1 MHFPST
7 RAFFSALLA
16 VVLLGAAASPAQAQ
30 LGVTGGLNFA
40 SLDDIET
47 STNNN
52 GTLENSSGYHLG
64 VVYELDLGPL
74 AVRPGVRYRRVGEVM
89 FSDEALP
96 GGESQSEISAWEVPV
111 DVRLSILPVPLLNP
125 YLHAGPLATF
135 PRGED
140 QDFDDAME
148 DVSYSL
154 NVGAG
159 ANISLGSSLT
169 LQPELSYEF
178 GATRVFEDEFE
189 IGGATFNPREEPAFS
204 AFSLRL
210 HVLF

>member
-1 MHFPST
+1 MHFPRT
-7 RAFFSALLA
+7 RAFFSTLLV
-16 VVLLGAAASPAQAQ
+16 VVLLGAAALPAQAQ
-30 LGVTGGLNFA
+30 LGITGGFNFA

-47 STNNN
+47 TTNNN
-52 GTLENSSGYHLG
+52 GTLENASGYHIG
-64 VVYELDLGPL
+64 VVYELELGQL
-74 AVRPGVRYRRVGEVM
+74 AFRPGVRYRRIGEVT
-89 FSDEALP
+89 FSDQALP
-96 GGESQSEISAWEVPV
+96 GGERQSEISAWEVPV
-111 DVRLSILPVPLLNP
+111 DIRLSILPIPLLNP
-125 YLHAGPLATF
+125 YVLAGPLATF

-148 DVSYSL
+148 EVSYSL

-159 ANISLGSSLT
+159 ANISLGSRLT

-189 IGGATFNPREEPAFS
+189 IGDATFNPREGPAFD